1 MIGCRDEP
9 AAAGGPGKNVQ
20 VKKWRCRARR
30 NNGGGQRTQS
40 EGAAEAWPGTPS
52 PSCHLAQNEGS
63 GLHHAGLA
71 QKSRTGEGFIHP
83 PTSSIQLT
91 DLRQVDAAAL
101 LVFWKEKWYSS
112 AS

>member
-1 MIGCRDEP
+1 MAR
-9 AAAGGPGKNVQ
+9 GP
-20 VKKWRCRARR
+20 RAR
-30 NNGGGQRTQS
+30 
-40 EGAAEAWPGTPS
+40 AAEAWPGTPS

-101 LVFWKEKWYSS
+101 LVFLKEKWVLLSS
-112 AS
+112 